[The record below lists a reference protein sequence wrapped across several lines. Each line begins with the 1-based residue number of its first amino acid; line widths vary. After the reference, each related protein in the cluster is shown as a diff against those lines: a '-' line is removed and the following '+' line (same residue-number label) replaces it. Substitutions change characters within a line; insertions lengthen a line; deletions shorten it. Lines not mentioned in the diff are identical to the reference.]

1 MTGTSIWE
9 RLELFLANAL
19 HLHCNGSICVTD
31 IKPSMWGWALT
42 QNVEKLRRIRQSEM
56 ENRSGHIIRKKS
68 FGSEQENVRSPLPP
82 SLVKPSNLPITRIA
96 PSDVISVDAK
106 IKPLKI
112 EGSIDLQK
120 LTFNRKRR
128 VEGMSQTPQMF
139 TWTGD
144 KPQQTDCLALVSS
157 ESKNIQLTILQK
169 SMPHIYSCST
179 LPCFHL
185 LPPSLGMFAQGKE
198 VQRQKSVVNV
208 SIWQEWV

>member
-1 MTGTSIWE
+1 
-9 RLELFLANAL
+9 
-19 HLHCNGSICVTD
+19 
-31 IKPSMWGWALT
+31 
-42 QNVEKLRRIRQSEM
+42 M

-120 LTFNRKRR
+120 KTFSEEVNQKRR

-144 KPQQTDCLALVSS
+144 KPQQTDCLAHVSS
-157 ESKNIQLTILQK
+157 ESENIQLTILQK
-169 SMPHIYSCST
+169 SIIEI
-179 LPCFHL
+179 
-185 LPPSLGMFAQGKE
+185 K
-198 VQRQKSVVNV
+198 
-208 SIWQEWV
+208 